1 MEVESL
7 GLYIAL
13 ILFRGCC
20 CSKQFPQLLFT
31 ALNGLSDDDL
41 GMLERIRA
49 KLTSERKEVIL
60 NLTETPD

>member
-20 CSKQFPQLLFT
+20 WLVGVSAGFSSFSSTLFS
-31 ALNGLSDDDL
+31 AVVGFSSFVLVVLFGFCFAAS
-41 GMLERIRA
+41 
-49 KLTSERKEVIL
+49 
-60 NLTETPD
+60 